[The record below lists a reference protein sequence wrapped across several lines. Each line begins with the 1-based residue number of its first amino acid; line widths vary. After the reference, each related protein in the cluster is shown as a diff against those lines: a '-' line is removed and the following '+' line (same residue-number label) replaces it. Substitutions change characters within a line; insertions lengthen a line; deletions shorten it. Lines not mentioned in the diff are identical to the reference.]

1 MNIAILKTRLK
12 LIHGLIVI
20 ALSLY
25 FIYENRRFYS
35 LTPEALGKY
44 INYSVVI
51 ITHIFCGSVALLS
64 GPLLLWET
72 FRNRYLNAH
81 RLMGKAYMI
90 SVVTSALSALFL
102 TFTTAK
108 TINFPYVFSLQMLIA
123 VWLTTTG
130 FAYWAVRNRKMI
142 QHKEWTVRSY
152 IATLAFIGQAFL
164 FKLPLVQALGTFAEI
179 FPSAVWFSWSMPMFA
194 YQVYLGLKQKK

>member
-1 MNIAILKTRLK
+1 MDTSIIKTRLK
-12 LIHGLIVI
+12 FIHGLIII

-44 INYSVVI
+44 INYSLVI
-51 ITHIFCGSVALLS
+51 IAHIFCGSVALLS
-64 GPLLLWET
+64 GPLLLWER
-72 FRNRYLNAH
+72 FRNRYLKAH
-81 RLMGKAYMI
+81 RLLGKAYVI
-90 SVVTSALSALFL
+90 AIIISALTALFL

-108 TINFPYVFSLQMLIA
+108 IINFPYVFSLQMLIT

-130 FAYWAVRNRKMI
+130 FAYWSVRNRKII
-142 QHKEWTVRSY
+142 QHKEWMARSY

-164 FKLPLVQALGTFAEI
+164 FKLPFVQSLGTFAEI
-179 FPSAVWFSWSMPMFA
+179 FPSAVWFSWSIPMFI
-194 YQVYLGLKQKK
+194 YQVYLGSIQKK